1 MTKQYRLINNTLGWI
16 IGIFATA
23 IYVMTAEPTASWW
36 DCGEYISTAH
46 KLLVGHPP
54 GAPTFQILGAFFNL
68 FAGND
73 PTKVAFAINT
83 LSAVCSGMTIM
94 FLFWTITLL
103 GKKLV
108 AKLGG
113 FTPLRQIALFGAAM
127 VGALTYTFSDT
138 FWFSAVEGEVYGM
151 SSFFT
156 ALVFWCILKW
166 EEEYDNRLDNIN
178 PHRWLV
184 LIAYFVGL
192 SIGVHL
198 LNLLTLPAIAMI
210 MYFKLSKNTTIY
222 GVIQTIGIVS
232 LVGGFFLPGVWMA
245 IIWVLVTIPC
255 MYFSF
260 KSGAIKN
267 MAEWG
272 VLFTLAASFIL
283 LGIIL
288 YGIIPGIVNYAG
300 KFEIFSVNTL
310 GLPFNFGTV
319 VYFLIIIGVIVW
331 GLYYSNKKGK
341 RILAA
346 SILSFAFLLIGY
358 STFITLVIRSNANPT
373 IDENNPEDAVALL
386 SYLNREQYGSNPL
399 FYGESY
405 NSKLI
410 GYEDGT
416 PVYVRD
422 DKTKK
427 YVISNSKKDTKYVFD
442 QADLMLFPR
451 MWSRDRSQEYINWLK
466 THYDPTNASD
476 RENIR
481 HLERGKLP
489 TPAHHKK
496 FMMTYQFNYMYF
508 RYFMWNFAGRQN
520 DMQGRGDIYNG
531 NWVSGIPFI
540 DHKMVGNQVD
550 LPRSIERPGHNKY
563 FMLPLFLGLIGLIW
577 YSKKDG
583 QNSFVVALLFLM
595 TGLAIAF
602 YLNMYAFQP
611 RERDYAFAASFYA
624 FSIWIGFGVFA
635 LINALEKLKNQK
647 VQIISAVLVLV
658 ITTGLVPGVM
668 AHQNWDD
675 HDRSHRYTALAVA
688 KNYLDSCAPN
698 AIIFTLGDND
708 TFPLWYAQEVEGYR
722 TDVRVCN
729 LSLLNTSWYIDQMK
743 RKAYNSEPLP
753 ISMTWDTY
761 KDGSREQII
770 FNQGGGQFIDL
781 KTVMDYIKQPQ
792 FDNKRLLVFLP
803 EGYRTDGQAIPG
815 SFSIPVD
822 KQKVL
827 ANGTVAPQDSAL
839 VVDRIRWNLKDDGN
853 VVNVLKAY
861 LVMMDIL
868 AHNNWERPIYFASTT
883 GPEGWFG
890 LEDYFQLEGIAYRL
904 VPINTKTS
912 YPSLGRIDTD
922 ILYNNLINKFGDH
935 SRIDRV
941 NNPDAPPTTP
951 YPYLWGGLN
960 DPRVY
965 NNEDNN
971 RLFSNISLMH
981 TRLADALIEKGEFSK
996 AETVLDRVSSIF
1008 DPNVTPLVQS
1018 YNIPFT
1024 FQNIEM
1030 VKLYF
1035 KVPTPTAAEK
1045 GLKLVHSF
1053 LDELKESFDWVETC
1067 DERTLQIQNENIYYF
1082 TVFLNDVLKTLNPE
1096 QLKTVL
1102 PKLNQI
1108 KTNEISKKMIP
1119 QLSKDASNTIKKFYS
1134 SDGSNFGV
1142 LQRETYK
1149 ILSTLASWESILIA
1163 QNNTQQGA
1171 FLKAEIE
1178 KHFVALAGV
1187 DPRLRTSI
1195 EYAIYPEREPKESP
1209 IIAIQ

>member
-73 PTKVAFAINT
+73 PTKVAYAINT

-113 FTPLRQIALFGAAM
+113 MTPLRQIALFGGAL

-166 EEEYDNRLDNIN
+166 DEEYDNRLENIN

-184 LIAYFVGL
+184 LIAYLVGL

-210 MYFKLSKNTTIY
+210 IYFKLSKNTTIY

-232 LVGGFFLPGVWMA
+232 LVGGFFLPGMWMA

-255 MYFSF
+255 LYFAF
-260 KSGAIKN
+260 KSGAIKKL
-267 MAEWG
+267 AEWG
-272 VLFTLAASFIL
+272 VLFTLAAAFIL
-283 LGIIL
+283 LGVIL
-288 YGIIPGIVNYAG
+288 YGIIPGIVSYAG

-310 GLPFNFGTV
+310 GLPFNFGTI
-319 VYFLIIIGVIVW
+319 VYFLIIIGIIVW

-341 RILAA
+341 RVIAA

-405 NSKLI
+405 NSKLT

-422 DKTKK
+422 KKTQK
-427 YVISNSKKDTKYVFD
+427 YVISNSKKETKYVYD
-442 QADLMLFPR
+442 PADMMLFPR
-451 MWSRDRSQEYINWLK
+451 MWSRDKTKDYIDWLK
-466 THYDPTNASD
+466 NHYDPTDAAD
-476 RENIR
+476 REDIR
-481 HLERGKLP
+481 HLDRGKLP
-489 TPAHHKK
+489 TPAQHKK
-496 FMMTYQFNYMYF
+496 FMITYQFNYMYF

-540 DHKMVGNQVD
+540 DNKMVGNQQD
-550 LPRSIERPGHNKY
+550 LPRTMERPGHNTY
-563 FMLPLFLGLIGLIW
+563 FMLPLLLGLIGILW

-624 FSIWIGFGVFA
+624 FSIWIGFGAFA
-635 LINALEKLKNQK
+635 LISSLEKLKNQK
-647 VQIISAVLVLV
+647 LQIASAVLVLL
-658 ITTGLVPGVM
+658 ITLGLVPGIM
-668 AHQNWDD
+668 AQQNWDD
-675 HDRSHRYTALAVA
+675 HDRSNKYTALAVA

-743 RKAYNSEPLP
+743 RQAYNSAPLP
-753 ISMTWDTY
+753 ISMNWDTY

-770 FNQGGGQFIDL
+770 FSQGNGQFVDL
-781 KTVMDYIKQPQ
+781 KTVMNYIKESQ
-792 FDNKRLLVFLP
+792 FNDKRLLMFLP
-803 EGYRTDGQAIPG
+803 DGYRTDGQAIPG

-822 KQKVL
+822 KNKVI
-827 ANGTVAPQDSAL
+827 ANGTVALKDSAL
-839 VVDRIRWNLKDDGN
+839 IVDRITWNLKNDGQ
-853 VVNVLKAY
+853 VSNVLKAY

-890 LEDYFQLEGIAYRL
+890 LENYFQLEGIAYRL
-904 VPINTKTS
+904 VPISTPNE
-912 YPSLGRIDTD
+912 YPSLGRVDTD
-922 ILYNNLINKFGDH
+922 ILYDNLMNKFGDH
-935 SRIDRV
+935 SRLDRV
-941 NNPDAPPTTP
+941 NNPKATATTP

-981 TRLADALIEKGEFSK
+981 TRLAKSLIAKGDYKK
-996 AETVLDRVSSIF
+996 AENVLDRVTMIF
-1008 DPNVTPLVQS
+1008 DPQVTPTIQVC
-1018 YNIPFT
+1018 NIPFSL
-1024 FQNIEM
+1024 QNIEIA
-1030 VKLYF
+1030 KLYLSLR
-1035 KVPTPTAAEK
+1035 TPSATEK
-1045 GLKLVHSF
+1045 GIKLTSYI
-1053 LDELKESFDWVETC
+1053 LDDLKESFAWLEKC
-1067 DERTLQIQNENIYYF
+1067 DENTLQIQSENINYF
-1082 TVFLNDVLKTLNPE
+1082 VMFFSEIVENLTPE
-1096 QLKTVL
+1096 QLKTL
-1102 PKLNQI
+1102 QPKINEI
-1108 KTNEISKKMIP
+1108 KIQNISKKLIS
-1119 QLSKDASNTIKKFYS
+1119 QLSRDAASTIKKFYS
-1134 SDGSNFGV
+1134 AEGDEFGA
-1142 LQRETYK
+1142 LQRETYTALSGMAYWEK
-1149 ILSTLASWESILIA
+1149 IFTV
-1163 QNNTQQGA
+1163 QNNTQQ
-1171 FLKAEIE
+1171 LESIKSEIE
-1178 KHFVALAGV
+1178 KQFAALGGV

-1195 EYAIYPEREPKESP
+1195 EYAIYPERERRDTTPV
-1209 IIAIQ
+1209 AIQ

>member
-108 AKLGG
+108 AKMGG
-113 FTPLRQIALFGAAM
+113 MTPLRQIALFGAAL

-166 EEEYDNRLDNIN
+166 DEEYDNRLENIN

-184 LIAYFVGL
+184 LIAYLVGL

-210 MYFKLSKNTTIY
+210 IYFKLSKNTTIY
-222 GVIQTIGIVS
+222 GVIQTLGIVS
-232 LVGGFFLPGVWMA
+232 LVGGFFLPGMWMA

-255 MYFSF
+255 LYFSF
-260 KSGAIKN
+260 KSGAIKKL
-267 MAEWG
+267 AEWG
-272 VLFTLAASFIL
+272 VLFTLAAAFIL

-288 YGIIPGIVNYAG
+288 YGVIPGIVSYAG

-319 VYFLIIIGVIVW
+319 VYFLIIIAIIVW

-341 RILAA
+341 RVLAA

-405 NSKLI
+405 NSRLT

-422 DKTKK
+422 NKTKK
-427 YVISNSKKDTKYVFD
+427 YVISNSKKETKYVYD
-442 QADLMLFPR
+442 PADLMLFPR
-451 MWSRDRSQEYINWLK
+451 MWSRDKTQDYIDWLK
-466 THYDPTNASD
+466 NHYDPTDAAD
-476 RENIR
+476 REDIR
-481 HLERGKLP
+481 HLDRGKLP
-489 TPAHHKK
+489 TPAQHKK

-520 DMQGRGDIYNG
+520 DIQGRGDIYNG

-540 DHKMVGNQVD
+540 DNKMVGNQQD
-550 LPRSIERPGHNKY
+550 LPRTMERPGHNTY
-563 FMLPLFLGLIGLIW
+563 FMFPLLLGLFGILW

-624 FSIWIGFGVFA
+624 FSIWIGFGVFG
-635 LINALEKLKNQK
+635 LISSLEKLKNQK
-647 VQIISAVLVLV
+647 VQMASAVLVLLMSL
-658 ITTGLVPGVM
+658 GLVPGIM
-668 AHQNWDD
+668 AQQNWDD
-675 HDRSHRYTALAVA
+675 HDRSNKYTALAVA

-743 RKAYNSEPLP
+743 RQAYNSAPLP
-753 ISMTWDTY
+753 ISMDWNTY
-761 KDGSREQII
+761 KDGSREQLILA
-770 FNQGGGQFIDL
+770 QGNGQFVDL
-781 KTVMDYIKQPQ
+781 KTVMNYIKQSQ
-792 FDNKRLLVFLP
+792 FNDKRLLMFLP
-803 EGYRTDGQAIPG
+803 DGYRTDGQAIPG

-822 KQKVL
+822 KNKVI
-827 ANGTVAPQDSAL
+827 ANGTVALKDSAL
-839 VVDRIRWNLKDDGN
+839 IVDRITWNLKNDGQ
-853 VVNVLKAY
+853 VCNVLKAY

-890 LEDYFQLEGIAYRL
+890 LENYFQLEGIAYRL
-904 VPINTKTS
+904 VPINTPNE

-922 ILYNNLINKFGDH
+922 VLYNNLMNKFGDH
-935 SRIDRV
+935 SRIDLV
-941 NNPDAPPTTP
+941 NNPKATQTTP

-981 TRLADALIEKGEFSK
+981 TRLAKSLIAKGDYKK
-996 AETVLDRVSSIF
+996 AENVLDRVTMIF
-1008 DPNVTPLVQS
+1008 DPQVTPTIQVC
-1018 YNIPFT
+1018 NIPF
-1024 FQNIEM
+1024 
-1030 VKLYF
+1030 
-1035 KVPTPTAAEK
+1035 
-1045 GLKLVHSF
+1045 
-1053 LDELKESFDWVETC
+1053 
-1067 DERTLQIQNENIYYF
+1067 
-1082 TVFLNDVLKTLNPE
+1082 
-1096 QLKTVL
+1096 
-1102 PKLNQI
+1102 
-1108 KTNEISKKMIP
+1108 
-1119 QLSKDASNTIKKFYS
+1119 
-1134 SDGSNFGV
+1134 
-1142 LQRETYK
+1142 
-1149 ILSTLASWESILIA
+1149 
-1163 QNNTQQGA
+1163 
-1171 FLKAEIE
+1171 
-1178 KHFVALAGV
+1178 
-1187 DPRLRTSI
+1187 
-1195 EYAIYPEREPKESP
+1195 
-1209 IIAIQ
+1209 